1 MKNSSQVMMLA
12 LLCGN
17 LALADP
23 QFIRSVEDL
32 DDPSGYCLDIPGFGA
47 RLQKDAPINTHTCK
61 YNRIGFNVD
70 ELFEMT
76 PLNYLRMP
84 EYDLCLSAAT
94 RDAGAPVHTI
104 DCALDAVHAWR
115 MHADGRLTPA
125 DAPGLCVTQSS
136 DRVFVNSSVG
146 NLTPNSTRSIS
157 LEKCANELT
166 YRQSWRWSESD
177 ELETLTANT
186 LRAGMP
192 PAVAARIR
200 ELGHVVMAQE
210 TAELYA
216 AQPRLFT
223 AADVVVSEEIAYGPD
238 ANHRLQVYSGV
249 NRNHPQNKAPIVLLV
264 HGGGFARGNLQYFAS
279 AATYF
284 AGLGYIAVNMTY
296 PLVPNASWPS
306 GSESVAGAVGWIKAN
321 AIELKGNPEQI
332 FVLGQSA
339 GASIVA
345 EFVFRPGLVDG
356 ESPTVAGAI
365 LASPIVKLDADVATP
380 SELAYYGEDSGTWR
394 DKQTL
399 GNIERTTIPVL
410 ILVAEFDPDKFKFS
424 AANLFREL
432 VVDHGVDARLKQ
444 MRGHNHTSSIASL
457 GTSDTQAA
465 QEILDFMVTT
475 GRN

>member
-1 MKNSSQVMMLA
+1 MKNRSQVT
-12 LLCGN
+12 LLFLLFNN

-23 QFIRSVEDL
+23 QFIRSVDDL
-32 DDPSGYCLDIPGFGA
+32 EDPSGYCLDIPGFGA
-47 RLQKDAPINTHTCK
+47 RLQKDAPINAHTCK
-61 YNRIGFNVD
+61 YNRPGFNVD

-76 PLNYLRMP
+76 PSNYLRMP
-84 EYDLCLSAAT
+84 EYDLCLSAAS
-94 RDAGAPVHTI
+94 RDEGAPVHTI
-104 DCALDAVHAWR
+104 DCASAAVHEWR
-115 MHADGRLTPA
+115 LHADGRLTPS
-125 DAPGLCVTQSS
+125 DAPDLCVTQSS
-136 DRVFVNSSVG
+136 QRVFVNSSVG

-166 YRQSWRWSESD
+166 SRQSWRWAEPD

-200 ELGHVVMAQE
+200 EFGNVVRAQE

-216 AQPRLFT
+216 VQPRLFT

-238 ANHRLQVYSGV
+238 AKHRLQVYSGV
-249 NRNHPQNKAPIVLLV
+249 NRNHPRNAAPIILLV
-264 HGGGFARGNLQYFAS
+264 HGGGFARGNLQYFET

-296 PLVPNASWPS
+296 ALVPDTSWPS
-306 GSESVAGAVGWIKAN
+306 GSESVAAAVGWIKAN
-321 AIELKGNPEQI
+321 ATELKGNPEQI

-356 ESPTVAGAI
+356 DSPTVAGAI
-365 LASPIVKLDADVATP
+365 LASPNVKLDAEIATP
-380 SELAYYGEDSGTWR
+380 GELAYYGEDSGTWR

-399 GNIERTTIPVL
+399 GNIERTSVPVL
-410 ILVAEFDPDKFKFS
+410 ILVAEFDPDKFKMS
-424 AANLFREL
+424 AAELYREL
-432 VVDHGVDARLKQ
+432 VVDHGIDARFKQ
-444 MRGHNHTSSIASL
+444 MRGHNHTSSVASL
-457 GTSDTQAA
+457 GTQDTQAA
-465 QEILDFMVTT
+465 QEILDFMATV